1 MARRRSAD
9 RPSADREADVVVVGA
24 GLAGLVA
31 ARAVKAA
38 GASVVVVEARD
49 RVGGRLLN
57 QDIGN
62 GRVVE
67 VGGQWVGPTQ
77 RRMLAL
83 AHENGV
89 ETYPTYNEGENVIE
103 WRGRMR
109 RYKGAIPRINAA
121 ILLDTLRTQRK
132 LERLARTVPLDAP
145 WTAPRARELDSQT
158 FDTWLRRTTVTR
170 GARTLFEIGA
180 EAVWAAEPADLSLLH
195 VLFYVN
201 SAGGFDALIGTDG
214 GAQEQRFVG
223 GSQRVP
229 MALAERLGEAV
240 VLNAPVRR
248 IAHGPDGVTASA
260 DGVTVRAARAILA
273 LPPTLS
279 SRVVYDPILPGHRD
293 QLTQR
298 MPQGTV
304 WKCMAVYDRP
314 FWRDDG
320 LTGQATS
327 DVGPVRTTFD
337 NTPHGDGAPG
347 VMLAFLEGDHARR
360 AGLLE
365 PDQRRR
371 QVLGCFTRFFG
382 RQASKP
388 LHYVERSWAE
398 EEWTRGCYGC
408 SMTTGAWTSF
418 GTALRAPIGPLHWA
432 GSETATEWSGYMD
445 GAVQSGERSAGEV
458 LASLS

>member
-1 MARRRSAD
+1 M
-9 RPSADREADVVVVGA
+9 RELDADVVVVGA

-31 ARAVKAA
+31 ARDVRAA
-38 GASVVVVEARD
+38 GKSVVVLEARD

-57 QDIGN
+57 EDIGD

-67 VGGQWVGPTQ
+67 VGGQWIGPTQ
-77 RRMLAL
+77 HRMVAL
-83 AHENGV
+83 ARATGV

-109 RYKGAIPRINAA
+109 RYKGAIPRINAG
-121 ILLDTLRTQRK
+121 ILLDTLRTQKK

-229 MALAERLGEAV
+229 IALAERLGDAV
-240 VLNAPVRR
+240 VLDAPVRR
-248 IAHGPDGVTASA
+248 IAHGADGVTAS
-260 DGVTVRAARAILA
+260 AARAILA
-273 LPPTLS
+273 LPPTLT
-279 SRVVYDPILPGHRD
+279 SRLVYDPILPGHRD

-371 QVLGCFTRFFG
+371 QVLGCFTRFFR

-388 LHYVERSWAE
+388 LEYVERSWAE
-398 EEWTRGCYGC
+398 EEWTRGC
-408 SMTTGAWTSF
+408 
-418 GTALRAPIGPLHWA
+418 
-432 GSETATEWSGYMD
+432 
-445 GAVQSGERSAGEV
+445 
-458 LASLS
+458 